1 MIVLWIITLCM
12 TAIFAYMTLK
22 QNGLKRF
29 VPGSILAGIALI
41 TYVISIFIE
50 SVSVDMSTSLMFIGI
65 TLFAGSIM
73 VLMVAGIILF
83 IHMNSET
90 LYRKACPEG
99 HAFYPFNYALSLEE
113 FCCFSKS
120 RISPRRTSSFVGS
133 GISSSFFFFF
143 LDVSL
148 LKTLTNIK
156 IEAAIIKKSKIVWM
170 KLPYITADLPYPKC
184 KSVKS
189 TPPNTIPSNGVMIS
203 LLKN

>member
-29 VPGSILAGIALI
+29 VPGNILAGIALI

-90 LYRKACPEG
+90 L
-99 HAFYPFNYALSLEE
+99 
-113 FCCFSKS
+113 
-120 RISPRRTSSFVGS
+120 
-133 GISSSFFFFF
+133 
-143 LDVSL
+143 
-148 LKTLTNIK
+148 
-156 IEAAIIKKSKIVWM
+156 
-170 KLPYITADLPYPKC
+170 
-184 KSVKS
+184 
-189 TPPNTIPSNGVMIS
+189 
-203 LLKN
+203 

>member
-12 TAIFAYMTLK
+12 TAIFTYMTLK

-90 LYRKACPEG
+90 L
-99 HAFYPFNYALSLEE
+99 
-113 FCCFSKS
+113 
-120 RISPRRTSSFVGS
+120 
-133 GISSSFFFFF
+133 
-143 LDVSL
+143 
-148 LKTLTNIK
+148 
-156 IEAAIIKKSKIVWM
+156 
-170 KLPYITADLPYPKC
+170 
-184 KSVKS
+184 
-189 TPPNTIPSNGVMIS
+189 
-203 LLKN
+203 

>member
-22 QNGLKRF
+22 QNGFKRF

-65 TLFAGSIM
+65 TLFASSIM

-90 LYRKACPEG
+90 L
-99 HAFYPFNYALSLEE
+99 
-113 FCCFSKS
+113 
-120 RISPRRTSSFVGS
+120 
-133 GISSSFFFFF
+133 
-143 LDVSL
+143 
-148 LKTLTNIK
+148 
-156 IEAAIIKKSKIVWM
+156 
-170 KLPYITADLPYPKC
+170 
-184 KSVKS
+184 
-189 TPPNTIPSNGVMIS
+189 
-203 LLKN
+203 

>member
-1 MIVLWIITLCM
+1 MYNRKKRLVRGKRDDRSWIITLCM

-90 LYRKACPEG
+90 L
-99 HAFYPFNYALSLEE
+99 
-113 FCCFSKS
+113 
-120 RISPRRTSSFVGS
+120 
-133 GISSSFFFFF
+133 
-143 LDVSL
+143 
-148 LKTLTNIK
+148 
-156 IEAAIIKKSKIVWM
+156 
-170 KLPYITADLPYPKC
+170 
-184 KSVKS
+184 
-189 TPPNTIPSNGVMIS
+189 
-203 LLKN
+203 

>member
-1 MIVLWIITLCM
+1 MYNRKKRLVRGKRDDRSLIITLCM

-90 LYRKACPEG
+90 L
-99 HAFYPFNYALSLEE
+99 
-113 FCCFSKS
+113 
-120 RISPRRTSSFVGS
+120 
-133 GISSSFFFFF
+133 
-143 LDVSL
+143 
-148 LKTLTNIK
+148 
-156 IEAAIIKKSKIVWM
+156 
-170 KLPYITADLPYPKC
+170 
-184 KSVKS
+184 
-189 TPPNTIPSNGVMIS
+189 
-203 LLKN
+203 

>member
-22 QNGLKRF
+22 QNGLKRL

-50 SVSVDMSTSLMFIGI
+50 SVSMDMSTSLMFMGI

-90 LYRKACPEG
+90 L
-99 HAFYPFNYALSLEE
+99 
-113 FCCFSKS
+113 
-120 RISPRRTSSFVGS
+120 
-133 GISSSFFFFF
+133 
-143 LDVSL
+143 
-148 LKTLTNIK
+148 
-156 IEAAIIKKSKIVWM
+156 
-170 KLPYITADLPYPKC
+170 
-184 KSVKS
+184 
-189 TPPNTIPSNGVMIS
+189 
-203 LLKN
+203 